1 MSKFYAGIGSRQT
14 PAHIL
19 PTMEAMGRVWG
30 SAGWTLRSGGAAGA
44 DSAFEAGARAVGSGI
59 QSWNPRYR
67 RVVEHQ
73 WAFNAAA
80 SVCTEFPLVCMKP
93 FVRNLIIRS
102 MYQVLGEDGQS
113 PVSFVICWTPT
124 ADPCDPMAGGT
135 RYACRLA
142 RAHGIPVNNLAN
154 PAVLAK
160 VHARIGAGLTH

>member
-19 PTMEAMGRVWG
+19 PVMEAMGRVWG

-44 DSAFEAGARAVGSGI
+44 DSAFEAGARAVGGTI
-59 QSWNPRYR
+59 ESWNPRLDR
-67 RVVEHQ
+67 IVEHP
-73 WAFNAAA
+73 WAVRAAA
-80 SVCTEFPLVCMKP
+80 SVTTEFPLAAMKP
-93 FVRNLIIRS
+93 FVRNLIVRS

-113 PVSFVICWTPT
+113 PVSFVMCWTPT
-124 ADPCDPMAGGT
+124 ADPCDPKAGGT

-142 RAHGIPVNNLAN
+142 RAHGIPVHNLAN

-160 VHARIGAGLTH
+160 VQARIEAELAH